1 MSVIEI
7 MARLSFLRR
16 KNETKRSRVS
26 PLLLPHHRCTKNR
39 DIVSISSDKTYS
51 LIRST
56 VTRKEKKRGGGKKC
70 NKADSLES
78 LHTALTENTCSE
90 TNIPRDYKVSASKLR
105 RIAIKVR

>member
-1 MSVIEI
+1 M
-7 MARLSFLRR
+7 
-16 KNETKRSRVS
+16 KRSEVVFLHFFFLIIDAQRIAISYRYPQIKRIVLFDL
-26 PLLLPHHRCTKNR
+26 PLQ
-39 DIVSISSDKTYS
+39 
-51 LIRST
+51 
-56 VTRKEKKRGGGKKC
+56 EKKRSEGVAGGGKKC